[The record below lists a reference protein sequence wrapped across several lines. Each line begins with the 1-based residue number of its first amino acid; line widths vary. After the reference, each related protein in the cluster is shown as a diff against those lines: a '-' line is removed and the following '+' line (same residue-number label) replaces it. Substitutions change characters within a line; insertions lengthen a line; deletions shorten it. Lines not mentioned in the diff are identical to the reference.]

1 LIDFTIGVF
10 IFVKKI
16 FKMIIQ
22 FSDRQIKKDITLSV
36 LELKALYN
44 LLDEVPDNMKTY
56 KDIQDK
62 IGNLI
67 LEHTMDVFDNP
78 QEI

>member
-1 LIDFTIGVF
+1 
-10 IFVKKI
+10 
-16 FKMIIQ
+16 MIIQ

>member
-1 LIDFTIGVF
+1 
-10 IFVKKI
+10 
-16 FKMIIQ
+16 MIIQ
-22 FSDRQIKKDITLSV
+22 FSDRQIRKDITLSV

-56 KDIQDK
+56 KDIQYK

>member
-1 LIDFTIGVF
+1 MIDFTIGVF